1 MAALG
6 TIGAIM
12 PGPLTRFQKV
22 ALATVL
28 ATFGMIVI
36 GVIVRSTGSGM
47 GCPDWPLCHGQ
58 VIPPVG

>member
-1 MAALG
+1 
-6 TIGAIM
+6 M

-36 GVIVRSTGSGM
+36 GVVVRSTGSGM
-47 GCPDWPLCHGQ
+47 GCPDWPLCYGE
-58 VIPPVG
+58 VIPRIGDTPAWI